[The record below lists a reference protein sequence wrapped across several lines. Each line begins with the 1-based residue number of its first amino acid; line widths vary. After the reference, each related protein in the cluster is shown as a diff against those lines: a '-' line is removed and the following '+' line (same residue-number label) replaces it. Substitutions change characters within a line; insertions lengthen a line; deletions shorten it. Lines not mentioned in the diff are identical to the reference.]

1 MLFGCF
7 FMLEK
12 YYFHR
17 SDQTDLNVYRC
28 GIEECKPLYT
38 WGPGIRDHY
47 IVHYILEGT
56 GSFSD
61 GTGFWKLGKGNGF
74 VIFPGKLVTYTAD
87 SDEPWTYSWV
97 GFHGLKAE
105 SLLKKA
111 GISTESP
118 VFSCPDGKLVSCLNN
133 MISDARLD
141 TPAELMLLGHLYI
154 FLSLL
159 IQNNSGNP
167 SQSSRSESHE
177 KHVRKVIEFIS
188 KNYSGRISIGEI
200 AANMNLDRS
209 YLYSI
214 FIKHMNMSP
223 QDFLIRYRMDRA
235 AEMMQNSGLS
245 IGDIARS
252 VGYEDPLQFSKMF
265 KKTMGS
271 SPRRFRSNMV

>member
-1 MLFGCF
+1 MGVI
-7 FMLEK
+7 MPEK
-12 YYFHR
+12 YYFHQ

-38 WGPGIRDHY
+38 WGPGIRDHF
-47 IVHYILEGT
+47 IVHYVLGGK

-87 SDEPWTYSWV
+87 ANEPWTYSWV

-105 SLLKKA
+105 SLLSKA
-111 GISTESP
+111 GITAESP
-118 VFSCPDGKLVSCLNN
+118 IFICHDGKLVECLRN
-133 MISDARLD
+133 MIADARLN

-159 IQNNSGNP
+159 IQNSNSGP
-167 SQSSRSESHE
+167 SQDSRSESQE

-200 AANMNLDRS
+200 AASINLDRS

-223 QDFLIRYRMDRA
+223 QDFLIRYRMERA
-235 AEMMQNSGLS
+235 AEMMKNPELS

-265 KKTMGS
+265 KKTMGA
-271 SPRRFRSNMV
+271 SPRQFRSKI